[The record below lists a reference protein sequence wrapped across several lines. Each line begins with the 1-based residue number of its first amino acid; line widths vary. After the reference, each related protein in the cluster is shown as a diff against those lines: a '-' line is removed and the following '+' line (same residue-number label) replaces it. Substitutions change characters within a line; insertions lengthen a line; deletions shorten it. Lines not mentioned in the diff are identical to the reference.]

1 MKNLTIFFS
10 FFKEPMKNN
19 AGVRTGQTPFL
30 SKKLAFLSKRV
41 I

>member
-1 MKNLTIFFS
+1 MKKPPIFFLY
-10 FFKEPMKNN
+10 FKEPAENN